1 MPLFRKHH
9 VRLLVTGHDHLYDHW
24 VERYDDDGVTHRIDT
39 VITGGGGAPRTGYI
53 GEPDL
58 RAYIAASPAENIR
71 IEHLMRPGDTAALNP
86 HHFVVFQVDGNRLSL
101 EVIST
106 GDTPYTP
113 YSGGRSKITLS
124 DSGS

>member
-1 MPLFRKHH
+1 
-9 VRLLVTGHDHLYDHW
+9 
-24 VERYDDDGVTHRIDT
+24 

-58 RAYIAASPAENIR
+58 RAYIAASPADNIR
-71 IEHLMRPGDTAALNP
+71 VEHLMRPGDTGALNP
-86 HHFVVFQVDGNRLSL
+86 HHFTVIRVDGDRLSV
-101 EVIST
+101 EVVGT

-113 YSGGRSKITLS
+113 YSGGRAKIALS